1 HTDDNQQ
8 YKTIINLMETSEI
21 PYFFNQQNQSS
32 LYYYAQIVMNLKNT
46 FNLFYHKQ
54 TQVYY
59 LFEQTSEQ
67 VVMNPKYWQDDYIIG
82 TANDNFYTK
91 DKVLNRELLNDKN
104 YQILLSIKEEDNP
117 CLVKYHFKK

>member
-1 HTDDNQQ
+1 
-8 YKTIINLMETSEI
+8 METSEI